1 MWCSQRCGE
10 QIEYQI
16 HLWDDSKNIKI
27 YKVRPE
33 TKIERYRRYGIY
45 LLCGAKPWT
54 LRKSN
59 LNKTTATD
67 TRFLRMSKDA
77 HDYRCFA
84 MRMYWVSL
92 RYPNCLKVHEFILIN
107 KWSEHVF
114 RNQKDGFN
122 VNGRTFTWSTGRR
135 NFGTARKQCLTFYLV
150 QNILQDGRRRLIC
163 KLPCA
168 DLTIFFLRYYETT
181 FHTVCFSQLSLSL
194 LIRFATPPNSFHIF
208 YATKINNGNSRCKY
222 KLYFYNFAVL
232 NTSIHTRSPTRI
244 IQYHSTNTSIN

>member
-1 MWCSQRCGE
+1 MWCRQRGGE

-33 TKIERYRRYGIY
+33 TKIERYRRYGTY

-54 LRKSN
+54 LRKAN
-59 LNKTTATD
+59 LNKITATE

-84 MRMYWVSL
+84 MRIYRVSL

-122 VNGRTFTWSTGRR
+122 VNGRTFTWSTRTH
-135 NFGTARKQCLTFYLV
+135 NFRPVNDVWFFYLV
-150 QNILQDGRRRLIC
+150 QNILQDGRRRRLIC
-163 KLPCA
+163 KLPCE
-168 DLTIFFLRYYETT
+168 DLR
-181 FHTVCFSQLSLSL
+181 
-194 LIRFATPPNSFHIF
+194 IF
-208 YATKINNGNSRCKY
+208 YFWDI
-222 KLYFYNFAVL
+222 
-232 NTSIHTRSPTRI
+232 TRPHF
-244 IQYHSTNTSIN
+244 IQCVFPLS